1 MQRQVKRWVRIVT
14 RFATAVAGLTVALVP
29 QARAETLKLLSSWA
43 ENDRPSYV
51 NALIFQKHV
60 KDVSEGK
67 LTITINGPEVV
78 PPFEQLQ
85 PVSAGIFDILY
96 THGAYHVGSR
106 GLALAADSI
115 EFNIDKRREVG
126 DLALH

>member
-78 PPFEQLQ
+78 PPFEQLRGNRDDFRVPHPQ
-85 PVSAGIFDILY
+85 MVGVDIHSLRSA
-96 THGAYHVGSR
+96 
-106 GLALAADSI
+106 
-115 EFNIDKRREVG
+115 E
-126 DLALH
+126 